1 MTCSKLSW
9 NPSWNVEDPWFQSA
23 TRPEHA
29 KTWSNLIPMLGMV
42 WLTCFFLFS
51 GGGGAASA
59 IRCFS
64 YSFNRLSSAGHRREF
79 ILWSVI
85 FELSSCHSCQFPSVY
100 WIHPNNADSPLSVFS
115 FRVLLDWSQW
125 RTNLWRSTGLLWLRN
140 QCNMYLSQ
148 QN

>member
-1 MTCSKLSW
+1 MLKTELESFVKCRRPLVPKRHAARTCQDLKQLEP
-9 NPSWNVEDPWFQSA
+9 NARNGMI
-23 TRPEHA
+23 
-29 KTWSNLIPMLGMV
+29 NL
-42 WLTCFFLFS
+42 FLPFFS
-51 GGGGAASA
+51 GEGGAASA
-59 IRCFS
+59 IICFS
-64 YSFNRLSSAGHRREF
+64 YSFNRLSSAGHRIEF

-85 FELSSCHSCQFPSVY
+85 FELSSCHSCQSPSVY